1 MNDLKN
7 QIACI
12 KKDNPQP
19 LDTYGI
25 DDLENELRLAKAR
38 YNEWSRL
45 EERKRTTSRS
55 LKWLILDT
63 LKFRFINYRSY

>member
-7 QIACI
+7 QIAFI

-38 YNEWSRL
+38 YNEWSRS